1 MSKRKKWSIGF
12 AVVALLVAV
21 LAGFLLTHPA
31 LSPKGEPYAEK
42 RVLAM
47 AEAAN
52 ENDPAKVYDF
62 LTKELRDIC
71 SKEEFCKNWEDE
83 RTYPYLI
90 PFWIFFRGIEME
102 PGNEQGSA
110 KFERAARLP
119 GQFEEYGIVYENGGY
134 YIDAFRTIADGSYV
148 EIFERLS

>member
-1 MSKRKKWSIGF
+1 MSKRKNWSIAF

-83 RTYPYLI
+83 RTYP
-90 PFWIFFRGIEME
+90 
-102 PGNEQGSA
+102 
-110 KFERAARLP
+110 
-119 GQFEEYGIVYENGGY
+119 
-134 YIDAFRTIADGSYV
+134 
-148 EIFERLS
+148 